1 MNEWTSYL
9 VQDYKSTERL
19 GYNPATR
26 SMVPVTT
33 KFYHAICPAY
43 TYYKNGYCYKEPVN
57 EMYVTVFPYY
67 SQDQNQLMW
76 RLTVEHSNLISN
88 DVLQKLSVEYFT
100 NDLAL
105 ESLFKSELA

>member
-1 MNEWTSYL
+1 
-9 VQDYKSTERL
+9 
-19 GYNPATR
+19 
-26 SMVPVTT
+26 
-33 KFYHAICPAY
+33 
-43 TYYKNGYCYKEPVN
+43 
-57 EMYVTVFPYY
+57 VTVFPYY